1 MKDYFVHYVDESGKT
16 GCFDAPAL
24 NSVGA
29 LSDFLAWCVEAEIKP
44 VSVLVVR
51 HD

>member
-1 MKDYFVHYVDESGKT
+1 MNNYIVNYSDESGKT
-16 GCFDAPAL
+16 GFFDAPAL